1 MKKGGAAGGGPA
13 LGRSIS
19 QDLMAQMRAAERG
32 EVNHRG
38 PAIGPVPNLPPGQA
52 HLTEG
57 MKLDEE
63 RNVMVPDDVFVRALR
78 GDGTFPE
85 MPPVKQQSEFRGVT
99 KHRRSGRWEAHI
111 WFRNKKRQ
119 LYLGGYEKEEHAAE
133 AYDLA
138 SIKIR
143 GENAPTNFDP
153 ERYQSFR
160 GLVEK
165 LPLQQLIQVLRKQS
179 QESTPRQT
187 SSFRGVVWYNG
198 GWVART
204 PAAEGHRPV
213 PIGMFPTQ
221 EQAARAHDRYVVL
234 TQGRHGTLNYTIKD
248 YDPELMMFH
257 ERQVRSLEVGQEGG
271 KGGKGGKNPAKRARS

>member
-1 MKKGGAAGGGPA
+1 MSAVPSGAEGGGLS

-32 EVNHRG
+32 DANHRG
-38 PAIGPVPNLPPGQA
+38 PAIKAGPPRPAAGQA
-52 HLTEG
+52 SLSGG
-57 MKLDEE
+57 MKLDAA
-63 RNVMVPDDVFVRALR
+63 RNVMVPDDVFVQALR
-78 GDGTFPE
+78 ADGTFPE
-85 MPPVKQQSEFRGVT
+85 MPPLKKQSQYRGVT

-111 WFRNKKRQ
+111 WFRSKKRQ
-119 LYLGGYEKEEHAAE
+119 MYLGGYEKEEHAAE

-143 GENAPTNFDP
+143 GEKAPTNFPP
-153 ERYQSFR
+153 ERYLSFR
-160 GLVEK
+160 RLVEE
-165 LPLQQLIQVLRKQS
+165 LPLQQLVKVLRKQS
-179 QESTPRQT
+179 QEGAPRQT

-204 PAAEGHRPV
+204 PAAEGQRPV

-234 TQGRHGTLNYTIKD
+234 TQGRHGTLNYSIKD

-257 ERQVRSLEVGQEGG
+257 ERQVRSLEVGQELQGG
-271 KGGKGGKNPAKRARS
+271 KKPAKRAKK